1 IERTI
6 ASEFG
11 STGSLS
17 TRRFQWLSAGKTG
30 QPART
35 AAPMARLPSNSARV
49 ARRAEAA
56 RLALRQAAVAA
67 HVAVLAA
74 GDEVERGLVAD
85 VLDLPHGG
93 GVHAREAARAEHVL
107 CVVVQADLD
116 PPAVDEVE
124 LLLLV
129 VEVAAG
135 LEPRRELDRVDAER
149 SDAQL
154 AAELAEAGALAERLD
169 VGDGVAVAVHDLTD
183 LVSHTLGG

>member
-1 IERTI
+1 MCSPAPIERTI

-35 AAPMARLPSNSARV
+35 AAPMATLPYNDSAGT
-49 ARRAEAA
+49 ARGAEAA
-56 RLALRQAAVAA
+56 RLALRQPPVAA
-67 HVAVLAA
+67 HVAILAA
-74 GDEVERGLVAD
+74 GDQVDRGLVAD
-85 VLDLPHGG
+85 VLDLAHGR
-93 GVHAREAARAEHVL
+93 GVHASEPAGAELVL
-107 CVVVQADLD
+107 GLVVQADLD

-135 LEPRRELDRVDAER
+135 LEARRDLDRVDAER
-149 SDAQL
+149 RDTQL
-154 AAELAEAGALAERLD
+154 PA
-169 VGDGVAVAVHDLTD
+169 DLP
-183 LVSHTLGG
+183 